1 VGVKEKKILI
11 HYRMSC
17 HLSFY
22 FNSKDPNF
30 FTKTVVINDS
40 ITNYIAQVFITA
52 PIYNQCGQVIGSKVS
67 SDTIQQTGPNQYVV
81 SIDSIYTFNNLGTIS
96 WSTNFINSIPSQF
109 YPINTLF
116 QSNITSTTGVYL
128 GKKGIVSL
136 VAQNNGIRNVK
147 IVFKN

>member
-1 VGVKEKKILI
+1 
-11 HYRMSC
+11 
-17 HLSFY
+17 
-22 FNSKDPNF
+22 
-30 FTKTVVINDS
+30 
-40 ITNYIAQVFITA
+40 
-52 PIYNQCGQVIGSKVS
+52 VS

>member
-1 VGVKEKKILI
+1 
-11 HYRMSC
+11 MSC
-17 HLSFY
+17 PLSFY

-40 ITNYIAQVFITA
+40 TTNYVAQVFITA

-81 SIDSIYTFNNLGTIS
+81 SIDSIYTFTNLGTIS
-96 WSTNFINSIPSQF
+96 WSTNFINTIPSQF
-109 YPINTLF
+109 YPLNTLF

-136 VAQNNGIRNVK
+136 VAQSNGVRNVK
-147 IVFKN
+147 IVFKK